1 MPAWNRCP
9 AFLAVFPF
17 PEHNVDVQGVA
28 QGSLLAESTALR
40 PEQRLLL
47 ACAGA
52 PLSPDR
58 LQNIEALI
66 EGPLDWPLMLGT
78 ARAHRVVALCYPVLQ
93 EVGRAVVAADVMAA
107 LRAEAMAT
115 AARNLRLAAKL
126 VEISG
131 RAEAA
136 KIALV
141 PYKGPVLAEMA
152 YGNLGLRDFVDLD
165 FILPHRDLRAA
176 WDLLGGLGYRPA
188 NPALASPDA
197 PVPGEYVFL
206 SAENDVQVEVH
217 TELTLRHFPT
227 PPDLEPLLAAREAV
241 MLAGRRV
248 LTFSREDTLTL
259 LAVHGAKDFWAQL
272 LWICDIAWLVQ
283 TPRFDCKRALNRA
296 DRMACRRM
304 TNVALLLAHETLG
317 AAMPENVLGGAEAD
331 AGARAQAQ
339 WLAGRLFASEPL
351 GRREQLRYR
360 MRMVEGFWPGAR
372 YVARLATMPAADDWN
387 TLRLPAP
394 LGFAYALLRPLR
406 LLRRRN
412 G

>member
-1 MPAWNRCP
+1 VT
-9 AFLAVFPF
+9 LV
-17 PEHNVDVQGVA
+17 G
-28 QGSLLAESTALR
+28 
-40 PEQRLLL
+40 
-47 ACAGA
+47 GA
-52 PLSPDR
+52 
-58 LQNIEALI
+58 
-66 EGPLDWPLMLGT
+66 LDWRLMLQT
-78 ARAHRVVALCYPVLQ
+78 AQAQRVVALCYPVLQ
-93 EVGRAVVAADVMAA
+93 QLGGTATPADVMAA
-107 LRAEAMAT
+107 FRAEAMAT

-126 VEISG
+126 VEITT

-141 PYKGPVLAEMA
+141 PYKGAVLAEMA

-165 FILPHRDLRAA
+165 FIVPHRNLPAA
-176 WDLLGGLGYRPA
+176 WDLLEGLGYRPV
-188 NPALASPDA
+188 NPALAVPGA
-197 PVPGEYVFL
+197 PIPGEYVFL

-217 TELTLRHFPT
+217 TELTLRHFPI

-283 TPRFDCKRALNRA
+283 TPRFDWERALNRA

-304 TNVALLLAHETLG
+304 TNVALLLAKETLG
-317 AAMPENVLGGAEAD
+317 AAIPENVSRAAEAD

-339 WLAGRLFASEPL
+339 WLAGRLFASEQL
-351 GRREQLRYR
+351 GRREQFRYR
-360 MRMVEGFWPGAR
+360 MRMVEGFWPGLR
-372 YVARLATMPAADDWN
+372 YVTRLATTPAADDWN

-394 LGFAYALLRPLR
+394 LAFAYALFRPLR
-406 LLRRRN
+406 LLRRQK

>member
-1 MPAWNRCP
+1 MG
-9 AFLAVFPF
+9 V
-17 PEHNVDVQGVA
+17 ESVA
-28 QGSLLAESTALR
+28 QQPWLVKSAALR

-52 PLSPDR
+52 PLAPDR
-58 LQNIEALI
+58 REAIAALLE
-66 EGPLDWPLMLGT
+66 EGTLDWPLVLGT
-78 ARAHRVVALCYPVLQ
+78 AQAHRVVALCYPALQ
-93 EVGRAVVAADVMAA
+93 GLAGAAIPPDVVAAF
-107 LRAEAMAT
+107 RAEAMAT

-126 VEISG
+126 VEITG
-131 RAEAA
+131 RAEAG

-152 YGNLGLRDFVDLD
+152 YENLGLREFADLD
-165 FILPHRDLRAA
+165 FILPHRELRAA
-176 WDLLGGLGYRPA
+176 WNLLEGLGYRPV
-188 NPALASPDA
+188 NPALVEPDA

-217 TELTLRHFPT
+217 TELTLRHFPN
-227 PPDLEPLLAAREAV
+227 PPDLEPLLAARETVA
-241 MLAGRRV
+241 LAGRRV

-272 LWICDIAWLVQ
+272 LWICDIARLVAA
-283 TPRFDCKRALNRA
+283 PGFDWEKALDRA
-296 DRMACRRM
+296 DCMGCRRM
-304 TNVALLLAHETLG
+304 TNVSLLLANETLG
-317 AAMPENVLGGAEAD
+317 AGMPESVLGAAGAD

-339 WLAGRLFASEPL
+339 WLAGRLLASGPL

-360 MRMVEGFWPGAR
+360 MRMVEGFWPGVH
-372 YVARLATMPAADDWN
+372 YVARLATTPAADDWN
-387 TLRLPAP
+387 TMRLPAP
-394 LGFAYALLRPLR
+394 LGFAYALFRPLR